1 MRYTFY
7 HFTLQ
12 LTAWNLFF
20 LLQTT
25 WKYLECNID
34 DDEVF
39 QELLNGQKMSNYSEQ
54 LGTLHACRL
63 FSILLIQYLVSV
75 LLYRS
80 KWWGV
85 NLFWLFLILVI
96 KCSFDSIYIYRNK
109 MQKVTEFVTE
119 YKPCHQRHKLTCF

>member
-12 LTAWNLFF
+12 LTAWTLFF

-54 LGTLHACRL
+54 LGTLHACRF
-63 FSILLIQYLVSV
+63 FSILLIQFLVSV